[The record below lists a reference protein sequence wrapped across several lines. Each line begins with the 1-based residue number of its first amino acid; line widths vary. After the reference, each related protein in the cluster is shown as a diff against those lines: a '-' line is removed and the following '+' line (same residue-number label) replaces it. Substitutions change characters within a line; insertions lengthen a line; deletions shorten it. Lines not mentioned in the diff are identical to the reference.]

1 MKVSQSSWLNLGL
14 NQQTLFSL
22 VFITTTDSDQNLR
35 KCYLWRH
42 TDLTVLRLCAACQCS
57 NNSVLLRITWIILLL
72 IMMDKQSHRDGRYS
86 SWQCTVP
93 CCVSH
98 QRHLTKR
105 PPQGHSVDTHPHHQV
120 LSSLA
125 PSDSLE
131 ATANKLLH
139 LPRGHSSCLSDRLL
153 MSPPPPLPDD
163 RSLPGTGWLLTGRT
177 VCVSTVSSPCHRDQ
191 RTSWAPAVSSYCR
204 LNTCKQESTS
214 HDAILVSAQ
223 DCL

>member
-139 LPRGHSSCLSDRLL
+139 LPRGHSSCLSDRSL
-153 MSPPPPLPDD
+153 MSPPPPSRRPFPAGD
-163 RSLPGTGWLLTGRT
+163 RVTFNG
-177 VCVSTVSSPCHRDQ
+177 
-191 RTSWAPAVSSYCR
+191 
-204 LNTCKQESTS
+204 K
-214 HDAILVSAQ
+214 
-223 DCL
+223 DCLCQYCVEPMSPGPKDILGSSSK